1 MVRGES
7 SCHGEGACVEQQQPC
22 LLQVV
27 KKNWK
32 EIGISLKIDK
42 DIIRMMKDV
51 KGKFDK
57 ARGKMSAA
65 KKDEL
70 VTSLKETT
78 LNIAASNWK
87 QKVNQDSSL
96 NAAWR
101 QEKIDFIEDYIGR
114 EATR

>member
-1 MVRGES
+1 MVRGKS
-7 SCHGEGACVEQQQPC
+7 SCHGEGGCVEQQQPC

-27 KKNWK
+27 KENWE

-51 KGKFDK
+51 KAKFDK

-87 QKVNQDSSL
+87 QKKVEPGQHWTYSCP
-96 NAAWR
+96 
-101 QEKIDFIEDYIGR
+101 GR
-114 EATR
+114 EAAQFDCC